1 MMIKEINKLL
11 TNYIEKNDL
20 EKIINN
26 YEQYKSYTLLQ
37 LGIDSLDIMGLVLDM
52 EKIYNIE
59 IDFEKFD
66 ISDIETLEKME
77 KFIKIFKNGD

>member
-1 MMIKEINKLL
+1 MNKLL

>member
-1 MMIKEINKLL
+1 MMIKEMNKLL

>member
-1 MMIKEINKLL
+1 MMIKEMNKLL

-37 LGIDSLDIMGLVLDM
+37 LGIDSLDIMGLVLDI